1 VVVMEVYVGGGVVVV
16 EDGEVVTKMV
26 AGVVPG

>member
-1 VVVMEVYVGGGVVVV
+1 MEVYVGGGVVVV
-16 EDGEVVTKMV
+16 EDEVVTKMV